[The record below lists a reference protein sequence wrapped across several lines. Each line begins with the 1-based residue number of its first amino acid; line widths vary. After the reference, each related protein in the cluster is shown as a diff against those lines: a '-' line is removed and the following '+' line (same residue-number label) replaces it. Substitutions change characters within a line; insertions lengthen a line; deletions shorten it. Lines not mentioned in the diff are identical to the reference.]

1 MRILILYVPAGRGH
15 QKAAEVIRGDLAR
28 RLPDARIELV
38 NALDKTGGVYRSSY
52 TSGYDFLVKHAHWL
66 WALIFGISCVPGL
79 RTFSKRVHRC
89 LNRFH
94 SRELEEF
101 IAGFSPQVVISTHFF
116 ASDIVSSLKQ
126 RRLLDSRLVTVITD
140 FGVHPFWVV
149 PGTDMYAVAGEAAR
163 RQLTAMGI
171 PDSSIRVTGIPID
184 AVFSEISDRA
194 QVAAKLGIDPLRFTV
209 LVVTGSFGIGPI
221 EMICDDLHG
230 ECQVLAVCARNTGLL
245 ERLTAKRLPNVKA
258 FGFVD
263 NIAELMSAA
272 DCIVT
277 KPGGL
282 TISELLAK
290 GLVPIFISAI
300 PGQEMSNVAIL
311 RSAGV
316 GEYARSSAGVKRC
329 VLKYKNDAA
338 ALERT
343 RAALVSF
350 RTTDTLEKIYGC
362 IR

>member
-1 MRILILYVPAGRGH
+1 MKILILYVPAGRGH
-15 QKAAEVIRGDLAR
+15 QKAAEVIRCDLGR
-28 RLPDARIELV
+28 RLPDARLELV
-38 NALDKTGGVYRSSY
+38 NALDKTHGVYRSSY
-52 TSGYDFLVKHAHWL
+52 VSGYDFLVKHAQWF

-101 IAGFSPQVVISTHFF
+101 ITGFSPQVVISTHFF
-116 ASDIVSSLKQ
+116 TSDIVSSLKQ

-149 PGTDMYAVAGEAAR
+149 PETDIYAVAGEAAR
-163 RQLTAMGI
+163 RQLTGMGI
-171 PDSSIRVTGIPID
+171 PDSGIRVTGIPID
-184 AVFSEISDRA
+184 SVFSERADRT
-194 QVAAKLGIDPLRFTV
+194 QVAAKIGIDPGRFTV

-221 EMICDDLHG
+221 EKICEYLHG
-230 ECQVLAVCARNTGLL
+230 ECQMLAVCARNTGLF
-245 ERLTAKRLPNVKA
+245 ERLTARRLPNVKV

-277 KPGGL
+277 KAGGL
-282 TISELLAK
+282 TISELLAR

-300 PGQEMSNVAIL
+300 PGQEKSNVAIL
-311 RSAGV
+311 RAAGV
-316 GEYARSSAGVKRC
+316 GEYARSASEVKRY

-338 ALERT
+338 VLERT

-350 RTTDTLEKIYGC
+350 RTTNTLEKIYGC